1 MLFNVNAALSAI
13 GLATP
18 EPDKSDKSSKRAETD
33 AILAARVNA
42 DAEIVKTWA
51 VTCAAFSKLGAT
63 TAQLPGVLL
72 FAPTGYDLQ
81 SIAHTWQDTTKDL
94 VYVSHNR
101 ANRALKAIAQVFGD
115 TLVIASAKNGGDVI
129 RTTPETKANGAG
141 GAIMTERARQVAIVW
156 AETNAAKEIA
166 ELVKALTALAKV
178 GDQAGAAAYIEQY
191 QANAAQV
198 ANTDALDAGQLERYF
213 ADRSKPASKR
223 RPMAEIL
230 GTTASDDE
238 TSDDDDDD
246 ETDDETAS
254 E

>member
-18 EPDKSDKSSKRAETD
+18 EPDKTEKASKRAETD
-33 AILAARVNA
+33 AILAARVDA
-42 DAEIVKTWA
+42 DAEIVKAWA
-51 VTCAAFSKLGAT
+51 VTCAAFAKLGAT
-63 TAQLPGVLL
+63 VAQLPGVLL
-72 FAPTGYDLQ
+72 FAPTVYDLR
-81 SIAHTWQDTTKDL
+81 SIGHTWQDTTKDL

-141 GAIMTERARQVAIVW
+141 GAIMTERARQHAITW
-156 AETNAAKEIA
+156 AEANAAKEVA
-166 ELVKALTALAKV
+166 ELVKALTALAKA
-178 GDQAGAAAYIEQY
+178 GDQTGAATYIEQY
-191 QANAAQV
+191 QANAAKE
-198 ANTDALDAGQLERYF
+198 ANTDALDTAQLERYF

-230 GTTASDDE
+230 GVTATDDAN
-238 TSDDDDDD
+238 DDDD
-246 ETDDETAS
+246 ETGDDETS

>member
-18 EPDKSDKSSKRAETD
+18 EPDKTEKASKRAEVD
-33 AILAARVNA
+33 AILAARVDA
-42 DAEIVKTWA
+42 DAAIVRTWA

-63 TAQLPGVLL
+63 VAQLPGVLL
-72 FAPTGYDLQ
+72 FAPTVYDLQ
-81 SIAHTWQDTTKDL
+81 AIGHTWQDTTKEL

-141 GAIMTERARQVAIVW
+141 GAIMTERARQHAITW
-156 AETNAAKEIA
+156 AEANAASEVA
-166 ELVKALTALAKV
+166 ALVKALTTLAKA

-191 QANAAQV
+191 QASAAKEANA
-198 ANTDALDAGQLERYF
+198 DALDSAQLERYF
-213 ADRSKPASKR
+213 ADRVKPASKR

-230 GTTASDDE
+230 GVAATDIATDE
-238 TSDDDDDD
+238 
-246 ETDDETAS
+246 EPAS